1 MKQKILIAVI
11 AFASLATQAVNIP
24 LGDRAV
30 TYTQQQ
36 LVTQT
41 NQVRVAAVRVQAIF
55 VQRVATNTVAA
66 LVPFQ
71 WLDATGRVVRTG
83 TRSLTETQLAQF
95 MGAKFTAQ
103 KTALLSLIPA
113 NAILYS
119 SLTLRVGESGALTA
133 MAPFFETVNGVMRTG
148 SAAYDETA
156 LTARGVDVA
165 ALKTMLPA
173 VADTLVR

>member
-1 MKQKILIAVI
+1 M
-11 AFASLATQAVNIP
+11 
-24 LGDRAV
+24 
-30 TYTQQQ
+30 
-36 LVTQT
+36 
-41 NQVRVAAVRVQAIF
+41 
-55 VQRVATNTVAA
+55 
-66 LVPFQ
+66 
-71 WLDATGRVVRTG
+71 
-83 TRSLTETQLAQF
+83 EF